1 MPFSFR
7 KHIILSR
14 LYNLRDELE
23 IAATTQ
29 KEAEE
34 EKKKPKKAKKPQSAK
49 AKKIKRGIIISL
61 YVAGIVLFLAMLAYT
76 LVFFYIEQEAFYYNW
91 RENKFLFFLYDWL
104 TEENPA
110 PDCTYIVKE
119 KYLKG
124 FAVYVIMS
132 MYLGT
137 IGTIALIYLLRVY
150 VRGKAED
157 DMPLALNGMRWD
169 VKKALDNSYGDILD
183 SRDWDKLD
191 KIIYLLE
198 THRADTVKEALQLID
213 RERNR
218 QY

>member
-14 LYNLRDELE
+14 LYDLRDELE
-23 IAATTQ
+23 IAATMQT
-29 KEAEE
+29 EAEE

-49 AKKIKRGIIISL
+49 ARKIKRGIIISL

-76 LVFFYIEQEAFYYNW
+76 IVFFYIEKEAFGYNW
-91 RENKFLFFLYDWL
+91 RENRFLFFLYDWL

-110 PDCTYIVKE
+110 PDCEYIVKE
-119 KYLKG
+119 KYLTG
-124 FAVYVIMS
+124 FAVYMVIS

-137 IGTIALIYLLRVY
+137 IGNFALIYMLRAY

-157 DMPLALNGMRWD
+157 DMPLALNGMRRD
-169 VKKALDNSYGDILD
+169 VKTELENAYGDILD